1 MKFSLIANPLK
12 VKQKRYSL
20 FALKMRGAARWQSD
34 FSENKAQ
41 DYELISAGTRQSW
54 ASVAKAN
61 VDGLNPLPSLPSEQR
76 SSFTLAPQG

>member
-34 FSENKAQ
+34 FSENKVQ
-41 DYELISAGTRQSW
+41 DYEPISAGTRQ
-54 ASVAKAN
+54 A
-61 VDGLNPLPSLPSEQR
+61 
-76 SSFTLAPQG
+76 